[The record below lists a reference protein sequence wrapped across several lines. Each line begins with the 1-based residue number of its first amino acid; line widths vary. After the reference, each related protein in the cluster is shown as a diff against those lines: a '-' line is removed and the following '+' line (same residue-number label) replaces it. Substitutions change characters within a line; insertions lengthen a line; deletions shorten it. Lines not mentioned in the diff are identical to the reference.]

1 MILKTS
7 SKTIEAFL
15 TPTKSQLFYFWFLK
29 IIFMKKYLL
38 MVTLLT
44 SLISVRAQH
53 KISHQAFGTLHKK
66 YVSATG
72 KVNYKAFKED
82 SINLNGYLNLLSKNP
97 PDKTWSREQQIAYWI
112 NAYNAFTIKLIIK
125 YYPIKSIKDIGSSIQ
140 LPFVNT
146 PWDLKFIKI
155 GNEIMDLNHIE
166 HGILRKEF
174 YEPRI
179 HMALVCA
186 SKSCP
191 TLLNEAFV
199 PEKLEQQLVQQTKM
213 FLSDSFRNKISAENP
228 QLSMIFNWY
237 GADFSKNGGSVRSF
251 VNTYSAVK
259 IKPNAKISYLEYDW
273 SLNE

>member
-1 MILKTS
+1 
-7 SKTIEAFL
+7 
-15 TPTKSQLFYFWFLK
+15 
-29 IIFMKKYLL
+29 MKKYLL
-38 MVTLLT
+38 IVTLLT

-53 KISHQAFGTLHKK
+53 KISHQAFDTLLKK
-66 YVSATG
+66 YVSASG

-82 SINLNGYLNLLSKNP
+82 SASLNGYLKLLTNNP
-97 PDKTWSREQQIAYWI
+97 PAKTWTQEEQVAYWI

-125 YYPIKSIKDIGSSIQ
+125 YYPLKSIKDIGSSIQ

-146 PWDLKFIKI
+146 PWDIKFIRI

-174 YEPRI
+174 EEPRI

-191 TLLNEAFV
+191 ALLNEAYF
-199 PEKLEQQLVQQTKM
+199 PEKFEQQLIRQTKA
-213 FLSDSFRNKISAENP
+213 FLSDSFRNQISAEKP
-228 QLSMIFNWY
+228 RLSMIFNWY
-237 GADFSKNGGSVRSF
+237 GADFNKNGGSVTSF
-251 VNTYSAVK
+251 VNTYALVK